1 MSQQERI
8 TPDQMDE
15 DRMDRSRRIVW
26 LNVPA
31 IEASNVLIV
40 GAGALGNEVVK
51 DLVLSGCKNI
61 TLVDMDH
68 VVRSNLNR
76 CVFFREEDADERRM
90 KADIVAK
97 RAMELEPAARIIPV
111 NGKVQDMDWKAMS
124 EFDVV
129 FGCLDNI
136 AARLHLNAQS
146 YFAKVPYVD
155 GGTDGFSGKVQVV
168 VPPRTPCLQCA
179 MNQSHYKVMQKRFSC
194 TGADVVYHERKMAAE
209 ITTTSVIAALQVRE
223 GLKLLSGRDEECIRH
238 VHFYNGLQGTSESY
252 ELSIDPNCPNHLA

>member
-1 MSQQERI
+1 MSEEKIVPGQI
-8 TPDQMDE
+8 DE
-15 DRMDRSRRIVW
+15 DRLERSRRINW
-26 LNVPA
+26 LDVD
-31 IEASNVLIV
+31 SVVRSKVLVV

-51 DLVLSGCKNI
+51 DLVLSGCRDI

-76 CVFFREEDADERRM
+76 CVFFREGDAAAKRM
-90 KADIVAK
+90 KADVVAE
-97 RAMELEPAARIIPV
+97 RAMELEPAARIVPV
-111 NGKVQDMDWKAMS
+111 VGKIETFDWKAIS
-124 EFDVV
+124 EFNVV

-168 VPPRTPCLQCA
+168 LPPETPCMQCA
-179 MNQSHYKVMQKRFSC
+179 MNQSHYKVLQKRYSC

-223 GLKLLSGRDEECIRH
+223 GLKIISGRRGDCIRH
-238 VHFYNGLQGTSESY
+238 VHFYNGLQGGSDTY
-252 ELSIDPNCPNHLA
+252 ELSIDPQCPNHLA